1 MAAGL
6 NIERL
11 RCVSHNSHAF
21 KSLVTIKSARTR
33 PLFLSADNLAG
44 DVQMALPPE
53 ADRLAPIFD
62 WQPRTTATRSSPWS
76 LRSEERRGGQDL
88 SAEDLA
94 GRLNKQLW
102 HHGDTTVT
110 QVKVL

>member
-21 KSLVTIKSARTR
+21 KSLVTIKRARTR

-76 LRSEERRGGQDL
+76 LAEEARTRPLFL

-94 GRLNKQLW
+94 GTSNTLLW
-102 HHGDTTVT
+102 HYCDTTVT
-110 QVKVL
+110 HVKVL